1 MLLIYKIIHSVMGKC
16 NSKQIGTFA
25 EFCKSKQKK
34 TINENSEVSI
44 EVPFWDNAI
53 QFLLDTIHGIA
64 GEPISWERLV
74 NYVKNKFIITG
85 RDLIDDEDRLVIAYI
100 IDALYQEYGESWA
113 DGDTLYTSSTADLG
127 SKALVLSTLAEEIL
141 HLVKQESNQELLP
154 EPEPTKTVSRVYLT
168 DPYDFDDYCG
178 EGRVAGFGTF
188 SKLLKESVNK
198 ITTQDDGNTLDY
210 VLNKIKKDAGS
221 LKLDDILKVVQEE
234 EYKDLDDYITSI
246 ADEHMEDFKIA
257 LNGKELVDKNVLK
270 VARKMFAYQVVRD
283 VLDKISKENPSK
295 K

>member
-1 MLLIYKIIHSVMGKC
+1 MGKY
-16 NSKQIGTFA
+16 NTSKQIGTFA
-25 EFCKSKQKK
+25 DFCKSKQKK
-34 TINENSEVSI
+34 SINENSEVSI
-44 EVPFWDNAI
+44 EVPFWDDAI
-53 QFLLDTIHGIA
+53 QLLLDKIHVIA
-64 GEPISWERLV
+64 GEPISWDRLV
-74 NYVKNKFIITG
+74 TYVKNKFIITG

-100 IDALYQEYGESWA
+100 IDALFQEYGESWV

-141 HLVKQESNQELLP
+141 HQVRLETGQEPQP
-154 EPEPTKTVSRVYLT
+154 KPEPTKTVSRVYLT